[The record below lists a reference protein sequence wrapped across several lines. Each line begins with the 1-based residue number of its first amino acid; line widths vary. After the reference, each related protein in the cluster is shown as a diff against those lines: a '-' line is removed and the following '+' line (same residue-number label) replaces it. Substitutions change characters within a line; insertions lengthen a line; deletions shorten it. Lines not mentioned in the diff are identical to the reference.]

1 MPQETERKNKLK
13 DKFDM
18 MGNVKRD
25 SWRQQ
30 AELTMECRICIEDTI
45 KIKEFALTFY
55 VHIDVHLV
63 MLNYARHLYYVSY
76 HLE

>member
-18 MGNVKRD
+18 TGNVKRD

-30 AELTMECRICIEDTI
+30 TMEWMIWIEDTI
-45 KIKEFALTFY
+45 KIQEFALAFY
-55 VHIDVHLV
+55 VHTDVE
-63 MLNYARHLYYVSY
+63 YCKYI
-76 HLE
+76 